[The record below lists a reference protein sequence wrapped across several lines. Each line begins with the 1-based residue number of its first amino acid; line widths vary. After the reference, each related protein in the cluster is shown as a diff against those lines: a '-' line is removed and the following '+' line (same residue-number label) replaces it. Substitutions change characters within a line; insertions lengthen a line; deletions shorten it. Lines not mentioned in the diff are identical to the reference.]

1 MPRAKAWEKC
11 TNQELL
17 EWRLC
22 DLGLTLEGSGLEAP
36 IERLYREL
44 EGRKLRL
51 KPHCW
56 ISEEWFSPDGVPG
69 IAIPF
74 YLAHPRL
81 KRLERAQILE
91 VEGGT
96 AAECLRL
103 LRHEAGHAIQHAF
116 RLHRRKRW
124 RELFG
129 STTEPYPDYYRPNPG
144 SRRYVVHLPN
154 WYAQSHPDEDFAETF
169 AVWLTP
175 GSRWRRKYLGWPALR
190 KLRYVDQLMHEL
202 AGQKP
207 PVRSKARPDPIHRIK
222 TTLDEHYRAKRQ
234 RYRALVGEHPDVH
247 VPIQGGIEKPE
258 EGDRAFAFKG
268 RLHESKRQDTVM
280 THFRSP
286 LVQCQMT
293 LPRASMASLC
303 PSPASPPAAGAAA
316 RSCSTSRPRPA
327 ARRAGPRA
335 APRHIG
341 GAGDHGKGREVTGR
355 QEVGAAER
363 QSQARGDAGAR
374 TRPREG
380 T

>member
-1 MPRAKAWEKC
+1 MPRAAAWEKC

-17 EWRLC
+17 EWRIC
-22 DLGLTLEGSGLEAP
+22 DLGLELEGSGLEAP

-44 EGRKLRL
+44 EARGLRV

-56 ISEEWFSPDGVPG
+56 LSEEWFSPDGVPG

-96 AAECLRL
+96 NAECLRL

-144 SRRYVVHLPN
+144 SRRYVIHLPN

-202 AGQKP
+202 AGEKP
-207 PVRSKARPDPIHRIK
+207 PVRSRARPDPVHRIK
-222 TTLDEHYRAKRQ
+222 TTLGDHYRAKRQ
-234 RYRALVGEHPDVH
+234 RYRALATRAYDQDLLRLFTPIEESSARSPSAAAFLRSHRTEIRRMVARATGKHELSLDVVLGEMIARSRELKLRAVGP
-247 VPIQGGIEKPE
+247 
-258 EGDRAFAFKG
+258 
-268 RLHESKRQDTVM
+268 KRQ
-280 THFRSP
+280 
-286 LVQCQMT
+286 LVVDFSI
-293 LPRASMASLC
+293 LL
-303 PSPASPPAAGAAA
+303 AA
-316 RSCSTSRPRPA
+316 RSVEFLYR
-327 ARRAGPRA
+327 
-335 APRHIG
+335 
-341 GAGDHGKGREVTGR
+341 GRDWH
-355 QEVGAAER
+355 AL
-363 QSQARGDAGAR
+363 
-374 TRPREG
+374 
-380 T
+380 

>member
-36 IERLYREL
+36 IDRLYREL

-207 PVRSKARPDPIHRIK
+207 PVRSKARPDPVHRIK

-234 RYRALVGEHPDVH
+234 RYRALATRAYDQDLLRLFTPIEESSARSPSAAAFLRSHRAEIRRMVARSTGKHELSLDVVLGEMIARSRELKLRAVGP
-247 VPIQGGIEKPE
+247 
-258 EGDRAFAFKG
+258 
-268 RLHESKRQDTVM
+268 KRQLIVD
-280 THFRSP
+280 FSI
-286 LVQCQMT
+286 L
-293 LPRASMASLC
+293 L
-303 PSPASPPAAGAAA
+303 AA
-316 RSCSTSRPRPA
+316 RSVEFLYR
-327 ARRAGPRA
+327 
-335 APRHIG
+335 
-341 GAGDHGKGREVTGR
+341 GRDWH
-355 QEVGAAER
+355 AL
-363 QSQARGDAGAR
+363 
-374 TRPREG
+374 
-380 T
+380 